1 MFNLFKKKDD
11 SVKVI
16 DKIWM
21 SETAKWNGILDLW
34 KKDQD
39 LVIITWFNE
48 TNRHLTSLF
57 AKEASS
63 AARLFMAR
71 EVHSSELNGKHIIFA
86 EHYPMRTKEQETF
99 KQWHLTEAIVHSA
112 MDEPL
117 FLHFGGEKI
126 IGMMKQLGM
135 KDDNTI
141 EHKMISGSIENA
153 QDKIEKKVVAEQ
165 LANSQKDWIEK
176 NLLS

>member
-21 SETAKWNGILDLW
+21 SEAAKWNGILDLW
-34 KKDQD
+34 KKEKDM
-39 LVIITWFNE
+39 VIITWFNE

-57 AKEASS
+57 AKETSSPASI
-63 AARLFMAR
+63 FMAR
-71 EVHSSELNGKHIIFA
+71 EVYSSLLNGKHIIFA
-86 EHYPMRTKEQETF
+86 EHYPMRTKERETF

-135 KDDNTI
+135 KDDNMI
-141 EHKMISGSIENA
+141 EHRMISSSIENA
-153 QDKIEKKVVAEQ
+153 QDKIEKKIVVE
-165 LANSQKDWIEK
+165 LPANSQKEWLER
-176 NLLS
+176 NLSP